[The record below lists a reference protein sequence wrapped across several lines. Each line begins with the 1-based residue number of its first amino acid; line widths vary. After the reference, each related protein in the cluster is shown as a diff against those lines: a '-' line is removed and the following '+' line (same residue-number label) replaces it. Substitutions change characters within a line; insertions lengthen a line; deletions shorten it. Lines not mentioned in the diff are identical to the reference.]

1 VTKRNPDIASD
12 FFGGE
17 EVLDRLVGSR
27 RGAELINAR
36 IEDIDPNPYNPRQVV
51 DVSELVESLKE
62 HGFMGALDGRLVGDR
77 VQLAY
82 GARRLRAAQLAGISH
97 IPVYI
102 HPEWDE
108 NVVLTVSLVENV
120 QREDLTPTEAAQMV
134 ARMSQDL
141 HWSQEEIGRRTGKSR
156 TWVRDMLALAQAPSE
171 VKELVQE
178 RPEAIRHARYLVA
191 VQDEEARREL
201 TRATREEG
209 FSQPQVYRAAQAL
222 QQGATVQEALEQA
235 RRPAADFGG
244 ATSSGQPMDPDWIPP
259 DLVVPEPGLEAAAA
273 AKPQVR
279 TRSTVQALLWAIY
292 GRLERVSLADV
303 REEALGEPA
312 ALWAVIRAIHR
323 ALDNVIAQLPEE
335 PSADSSA
342 QARGPNPS
350 TADARADLSGEPQGA
365 NTPPGG
371 EA

>member
-259 DLVVPEPGLEAAAA
+259 D
-273 AKPQVR
+273 PQVR

-335 PSADSSA
+335 PPADSTA
-342 QARGPNPS
+342 QALGTDAS
-350 TADARADLSGEPQGA
+350 AADAGADLSGEPQGA
-365 NTPPGG
+365 NTPPGS

>member
-1 VTKRNPDIASD
+1 VTKRSPDVSAD

-51 DVSELVESLKE
+51 DVSELVDSLKE

-97 IPVYI
+97 IPVYL

-108 NVVLTVSLVENV
+108 NMVLTVSLVENV

-156 TWVRDMLALAQAPSE
+156 TWVRDMLALAQAPAE

-191 VQDEEARREL
+191 VEDEKARREL

-209 FSQPQVYRAAQAL
+209 LSQPQVYRAAQAL
-222 QQGATVQEALEQA
+222 QQGATVEEALVEA
-235 RRPAADFGG
+235 RRQPAVVA
-244 ATSSGQPMDPDWIPP
+244 PVEEPP
-259 DLVVPEPGLEAAAA
+259 DLVVPEPEVEAVTVG

-292 GRLERVSLADV
+292 GRLERVSLAEV
-303 REEALGEPA
+303 REEARGEPA

-335 PSADSSA
+335 QPAA
-342 QARGPNPS
+342 
-350 TADARADLSGEPQGA
+350 ADAEPAATDLH
-365 NTPPGG
+365 G
-371 EA
+371 EAHSEP

>member
-1 VTKRNPDIASD
+1 MTKRNPDVSSD
-12 FFGGE
+12 FFGGDE
-17 EVLDRLVGSR
+17 ALDRLVGSR

-156 TWVRDMLALAQAPSE
+156 TWVRDMLALAQAPAE

-191 VQDEEARREL
+191 VEDEEARREL

-209 FSQPQVYRAAQAL
+209 LSQPQVYRAAQAL
-222 QQGATVQEALEQA
+222 QQGASVAEALAEA
-235 RRPAADFGG
+235 RRPPVAI
-244 ATSSGQPMDPDWIPP
+244 TQPVALVEAPP

-273 AKPQVR
+273 GAKPQVR

-292 GRLERVSLADV
+292 GRLERVSLAEV
-303 REEALGEPA
+303 REEARGEPA

-323 ALDNVIAQLPEE
+323 ALDNVIAQLPPEQPAAAGAE
-335 PSADSSA
+335 PAA
-342 QARGPNPS
+342 
-350 TADARADLSGEPQGA
+350 ADLGTESQSEP
-365 NTPPGG
+365 
-371 EA
+371 

>member
-1 VTKRNPDIASD
+1 VTKRSPEISSD

-17 EVLDRLVGSR
+17 EALDRLVGSR

-36 IEDIDPNPYNPRQVV
+36 IEDIDPNPYNPRQLV
-51 DVSELVESLKE
+51 DVSELVDSLKE

-108 NVVLTVSLVENV
+108 NMLLTVSLVENV

-156 TWVRDMLALAQAPSE
+156 TWVRDMLALAEAPAE

-178 RPEAIRHARYLVA
+178 RPEAIRHARYLAA
-191 VQDEEARREL
+191 VEDEQARRAL
-201 TRATREEG
+201 ARATREEG
-209 FSQPQVYRAAQAL
+209 LSQPQVYRATQAL
-222 QQGATVQEALEQA
+222 QQGATVEEALVEA
-235 RRPAADFGG
+235 RRQPVVAALPAEEL
-244 ATSSGQPMDPDWIPP
+244 P
-259 DLVVPEPGLEAAAA
+259 DLEVPVPEVEVAAAG

-292 GRLERVSLADV
+292 GRLERVSLAEV
-303 REEALGEPA
+303 REEARDEPA
-312 ALWAVIRAIHR
+312 ALWSVIRAIHR
-323 ALDNVIAQLPEE
+323 ALDNVIAQLPPEQ
-335 PSADSSA
+335 PGATDAQDADTTSE
-342 QARGPNPS
+342 R
-350 TADARADLSGEPQGA
+350 
-365 NTPPGG
+365 
-371 EA
+371 

>member
-1 VTKRNPDIASD
+1 MTKRNPDVSSD
-12 FFGGE
+12 FFGGDE
-17 EVLDRLVGSR
+17 ALDRLVGSR

-62 HGFMGALDGRLVGDR
+62 HGFMGALDGRLVGNR

-82 GARRLRAAQLAGISH
+82 GARRLRAAQLAGVSH
-97 IPVYI
+97 IPVYV

-156 TWVRDMLALAQAPSE
+156 TWVRDMLALAEAPTE

-178 RPEAIRHARYLVA
+178 RPEAIRHARYLAA
-191 VQDEEARREL
+191 VEDEEARREL

-209 FSQPQVYRAAQAL
+209 LSQPQVYRAAQAL
-222 QQGATVQEALEQA
+222 QQGATVEEALVEA
-235 RRPAADFGG
+235 RRPPVVI
-244 ATSSGQPMDPDWIPP
+244 TQPVVPVQIVP
-259 DLVVPEPGLEAAAA
+259 DLVEAEVGPAVDAAAG

-292 GRLERVSLADV
+292 GRLERVSLAEV
-303 REEALGEPA
+303 REEAQDEPA

-323 ALDNVIAQLPEE
+323 ALDNVIAQLPPEQPAPTGAQDAGTSTGQE
-335 PSADSSA
+335 P
-342 QARGPNPS
+342 GE
-350 TADARADLSGEPQGA
+350 TAGEPQ
-365 NTPPGG
+365 P
-371 EA
+371 ES

>member
-1 VTKRNPDIASD
+1 VTKHSPNIPSD

-36 IEDIDPNPYNPRQVV
+36 IEDIDPNPYNPRQIV
-51 DVSELVESLKE
+51 DVSELVDSLKE

-82 GARRLRAAQLAGISH
+82 GARRLRAAQLAGITH
-97 IPVYI
+97 IPVYV

-108 NVVLTVSLVENV
+108 NMMLTVSLVENV

-134 ARMSQDL
+134 ARMSQQL

-156 TWVRDMLALAQAPSE
+156 SWVRDMLALAEAPAD

-191 VQDEEARREL
+191 VEDEAARREL

-209 FSQPQVYRAAQAL
+209 LSQPQVYRAAQAL
-222 QQGATVQEALEQA
+222 QQGATVEQALAEA
-235 RRPAADFGG
+235 RRPAVVVTPPVA
-244 ATSSGQPMDPDWIPP
+244 AAP
-259 DLVVPEPGLEAAAA
+259 DLTVPEPEPEAATAE

-292 GRLERVSLADV
+292 GRLERVSLAEV
-303 REEALGEPA
+303 REEARDEPA
-312 ALWAVIRAIHR
+312 ALWSVIRAIHR
-323 ALDNVIAQLPEE
+323 ALDNVIAQLPAEQ
-335 PSADSSA
+335 P
-342 QARGPNPS
+342 
-350 TADARADLSGEPQGA
+350 ADAGAAPAPGDTQGSAMSPADP
-365 NTPPGG
+365 
-371 EA
+371 EAQVNS

>member
-1 VTKRNPDIASD
+1 MTKHSPEIPSD

-17 EVLDRLVGSR
+17 EALDRLVGSR
-27 RGAELINAR
+27 RGAELLNAR

-97 IPVYI
+97 IPVYV

-156 TWVRDMLALAQAPSE
+156 TWVRDMLALAQAPAE

-191 VQDEEARREL
+191 VEDEEARREL
-201 TRATREEG
+201 TRATRDEG
-209 FSQPQVYRAAQAL
+209 LSQPQVYRAAQAL
-222 QQGATVQEALEQA
+222 QQGASVAEALAEA
-235 RRPAADFGG
+235 RRPPVVVA
-244 ATSSGQPMDPDWIPP
+244 QPVAPVQAPP
-259 DLVVPEPGLEAAAA
+259 DLAAVEPGLEAAAG

-292 GRLERVSLADV
+292 GRLERVSLAEV
-303 REEALGEPA
+303 REEARGEPA

-323 ALDNVIAQLPEE
+323 ALDNVIAQLPPEE
-335 PSADSSA
+335 QPAVPGA
-342 QARGPNPS
+342 QEAR
-350 TADARADLSGEPQGA
+350 TLSGPTDAQGA
-365 NTPPGG
+365 STPFGRSEP
-371 EA
+371 EPES

>member
-1 VTKRNPDIASD
+1 MTKRSPDIPSD

-17 EVLDRLVGSR
+17 EALDRLVGSR

-82 GARRLRAAQLAGISH
+82 GARRLRAAQMAGISH
-97 IPVYI
+97 IPVYV

-108 NVVLTVSLVENV
+108 NTLLTVSLVENV

-134 ARMSQDL
+134 ARMNQDL

-156 TWVRDMLALAQAPSE
+156 TWVRDMLALAQAPAE

-191 VQDEEARREL
+191 VEDEEARREL

-209 FSQPQVYRAAQAL
+209 LSQPQVYRAAQAL
-222 QQGATVQEALEQA
+222 QQGATVEEALVEA
-235 RRPAADFGG
+235 RRPPVAIAQPAA
-244 ATSSGQPMDPDWIPP
+244 PLP
-259 DLVVPEPGLEAAAA
+259 DLAVEAALQEAA
-273 AKPQVR
+273 PGAKPQVR

-292 GRLERVSLADV
+292 GRLERVSLAEV
-303 REEALGEPA
+303 REEARGEPA

-323 ALDNVIAQLPEE
+323 ALDNIVAQLPEDT
-335 PSADSSA
+335 PDAGSPSA
-342 QARGPNPS
+342 QAG
-350 TADARADLSGEPQGA
+350 AEGEPQ
-365 NTPPGG
+365 PEP
-371 EA
+371 

>member
-1 VTKRNPDIASD
+1 MTKRSPDIPSD

-17 EVLDRLVGSR
+17 EALDRLVGSR
-27 RGAELINAR
+27 RGAELLNAR

-51 DVSELVESLKE
+51 DVTELVDSLKE

-82 GARRLRAAQLAGISH
+82 GARRLRAAQQAGISH
-97 IPVYI
+97 IPVYV

-108 NVVLTVSLVENV
+108 TMMLTVSLVENV

-134 ARMSQDL
+134 ARMSQQL

-156 TWVRDMLALAQAPSE
+156 SWVRDMLALAEAPAE

-191 VQDEEARREL
+191 VEDEEARREL

-209 FSQPQVYRAAQAL
+209 LSQPQVYRAAQAL
-222 QQGATVQEALEQA
+222 QQGATVAEALVEA
-235 RRPAADFGG
+235 RRPVVVI
-244 ATSSGQPMDPDWIPP
+244 TQPVAPVQALP
-259 DLVVPEPGLEAAAA
+259 DLVVPEPGTEAEATGAR
-273 AKPQVR
+273 PQVR

-292 GRLERVSLADV
+292 GRLERVSLAEV
-303 REEALGEPA
+303 RDEAKDEPA

-323 ALDNVIAQLPEE
+323 ALDNVIAQLPAE
-335 PSADSSA
+335 PPAPAAA
-342 QARGPNPS
+342 QDTGQEVGTPSGP
-350 TADARADLSGEPQGA
+350 GES
-365 NTPPGG
+365 
-371 EA
+371 ELES